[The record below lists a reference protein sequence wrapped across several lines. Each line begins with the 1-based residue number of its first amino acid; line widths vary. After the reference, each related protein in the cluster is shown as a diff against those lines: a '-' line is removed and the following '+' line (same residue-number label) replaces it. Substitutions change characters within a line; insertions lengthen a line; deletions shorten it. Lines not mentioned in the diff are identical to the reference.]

1 MVRGPARLWSK
12 EDLWYIMQCCVLL
25 HNMIVEDEREEPDDC
40 NYHQEPNGI
49 GVFKPK
55 DYEHRDPLL
64 LNDFLKIHEEIEDR
78 SSHERLRDDLVE
90 HLWARYSAR

>member
-1 MVRGPARLWSK
+1 MTTSVRSPMPLELLGGSPIQKYIAAVQMLAYGVSADFLDDYIRLGESTIIECLK
-12 EDLWYIMQCCVLL
+12 HFVKS
-25 HNMIVEDEREEPDDC
+25 V
-40 NYHQEPNGI
+40 
-49 GVFKPK
+49 V
-55 DYEHRDPLL
+55 

>member
-1 MVRGPARLWSK
+1 
-12 EDLWYIMQCCVLL
+12 
-25 HNMIVEDEREEPDDC
+25 MIVEDERKDPGDL
-40 NYHQEPNGI
+40 NYHQDRNGI
-49 GVFKPK
+49 RVLQPK
-55 DYEHRDPLL
+55 DYETRDPLL